1 MDSDGDE
8 PGAKKPEKKEPEKK
22 EAPKRIKIEPLPA
35 IPTKKPTEE
44 KKVADPKKDPPKIQ
58 NRFAALRELDSD
70 GDEPGAKK
78 PEKPKEPEKK
88 DPPKRIKIEPL
99 PPLPLPKKKE
109 EETKAPPKQSNRFAA
124 LRELDSDGDEPGA
137 KKTPKLEPAKSDNMS
152 VVANDAKSNLDDKQ
166 SSKST
171 AGKNLLFK
179 KKKKSPSK
187 AKEGDDTSNNSVPKS
202 PMLKK
207 KPIIKGKKDA
217 ATKPVAPKGSPVWV
231 LFEKFIGLMV
241 LFFEKMRELDLQGL
255 RKKVTGG
262 AMFILQNIAMVAMM
276 AFGMLMSLGSS
287 FSASKSPVK
296 VGKMIRKSHSTPV
309 TSNKKDQVA

>member
-1 MDSDGDE
+1 
-8 PGAKKPEKKEPEKK
+8 
-22 EAPKRIKIEPLPA
+22 
-35 IPTKKPTEE
+35 
-44 KKVADPKKDPPKIQ
+44 
-58 NRFAALRELDSD
+58 
-70 GDEPGAKK
+70 
-78 PEKPKEPEKK
+78 
-88 DPPKRIKIEPL
+88 
-99 PPLPLPKKKE
+99 
-109 EETKAPPKQSNRFAA
+109 
-124 LRELDSDGDEPGA
+124 
-137 KKTPKLEPAKSDNMS
+137 MS